1 MQNRPRIIGKL
12 PALAARLAIS
22 GAALLALGNTVPVKQ
37 AAKQDVVVTVVDLRS
52 ARGTV
57 LACLTASESDFPDCG
72 DDRLAQHRVVR
83 ANSRVTIVFH
93 DVPPGEYAISLL
105 HDENGNG
112 KADKTLFLPKEG
124 FGFSRDAK
132 ASFGPPRFSSA
143 AFKVAEGTPVYHT
156 IRMRYIG
163 R

>member
-1 MQNRPRIIGKL
+1 MQNRPRFIGKL
-12 PALAARLAIS
+12 PALAGC

-37 AAKQDVVVTVVDLRS
+37 AAKQDVVVTAVDLRS
-52 ARGTV
+52 AKGTV

-72 DDRLAQHRVVR
+72 DDRLAQRRVVR

>member
-1 MQNRPRIIGKL
+1 MQNRPRPIGKL
-12 PALAARLAIS
+12 SALALG
-22 GAALLALGNTVPVKQ
+22 GAALLALGNTVP
-37 AAKQDVVVTVVDLRS
+37 AHQDVVVTVVDLRS
-52 ARGTV
+52 AEGSV
-57 LACLTASESDFPDCG
+57 LACLTSSEGAFPDCG
-72 DDRLAQHRVVR
+72 EDQRAQRRVVR
-83 ANSRVTIVFH
+83 ANTRVTIVFN
-93 DVPPGEYAISLL
+93 DVAPGEYAIALL

-132 ASFGPPRFSSA
+132 ANFGPPRFSSA
-143 AFKVAEGTPVYHT
+143 AFRVESDAPVYQT

>member
-1 MQNRPRIIGKL
+1 MQNRPRIIGQL
-12 PALAARLAIS
+12 RALAIG
-22 GAALLALGNTVPVKQ
+22 GAALATLGNAGVAQ
-37 AAKQDVVVTVVDLRS
+37 QDVVVTVVDVRS
-52 ARGTV
+52 AQGTV
-57 LACLTASESDFPDCG
+57 LACLTPSENAFPDCG
-72 DDRLAQHRVVR
+72 EDRLAQHRVVR
-83 ANSRVTIVFH
+83 ANSRVTIVFN

-132 ASFGPPRFSSA
+132 ARFGPPRFSSA
-143 AFKVAEGTPVYHT
+143 AFRVAEDQTVYQT
-156 IRMRYIG
+156 IRMRYIA

>member
-12 PALAARLAIS
+12 PALAPRLALC
-22 GAALLALGNTVPVKQ
+22 GGALLALANSAPGT
-37 AAKQDVVVTVVDLRS
+37 QDVVVTVVDLRS
-52 ARGTV
+52 AEGTV
-57 LACLTASESDFPDCG
+57 LACLTASESTFPDCG
-72 DDRLAQHRVVR
+72 EDTLAQRRVVR
-83 ANSRVTIVFH
+83 ANSRVTIVFN

-112 KADKTLFLPKEG
+112 KADTVLFLPKEG

-143 AFKVAEGTPVYHT
+143 AFKVADGSPVYHT
-156 IRMRYIG
+156 IRMRYIE